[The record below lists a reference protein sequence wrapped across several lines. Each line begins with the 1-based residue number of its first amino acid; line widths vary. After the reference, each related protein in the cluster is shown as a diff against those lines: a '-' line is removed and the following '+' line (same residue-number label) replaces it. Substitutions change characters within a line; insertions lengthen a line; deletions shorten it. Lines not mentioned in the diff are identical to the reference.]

1 MAALTFILAAFF
13 GGQELWLILVIV
25 LVLFGGAKLPSLAR
39 GLGQSIKEFKKAQK
53 EVEEPETTKSVEAK
67 SAEAKA
73 AEVKKIEPAN
83 THGSN

>member
-53 EVEEPETTKSVEAK
+53 EVEEPETKAVEPK